1 MIVYSASIDTMLTLR
16 FFQNPHLGAS
26 PKLTSDD
33 FPSLESLSI
42 SSSIFGH
49 EKVVINGL
57 KIYKD
62 VHSMFQYMNLDGTF
76 N

>member
-1 MIVYSASIDTMLTLR
+1 
-16 FFQNPHLGAS
+16 
-26 PKLTSDD
+26 LTSHD